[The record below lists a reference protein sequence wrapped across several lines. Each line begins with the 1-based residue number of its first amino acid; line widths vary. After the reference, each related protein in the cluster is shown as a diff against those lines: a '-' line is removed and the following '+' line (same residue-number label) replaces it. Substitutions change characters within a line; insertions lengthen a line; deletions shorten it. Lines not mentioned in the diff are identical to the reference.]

1 MNQVEKYLS
10 RYAEPEARQSD
21 FHNQAPDQ
29 FDHVLV
35 IPAYSE
41 TLAEVTRTWQAL
53 EGNFLVIV
61 VVNSPEPDEATE
73 QLAQD
78 LAKESLPNV
87 MVIDRFS
94 ESRRIP
100 PRQGVGLARK
110 VGCDVALSL
119 IAAGV
124 VRDSWIF
131 TTDADVTLPADYFEI
146 PKRLLSKSAAAVF
159 PFRHV
164 AEAAYADACQAYEL
178 SMLYYAAGIRW
189 AESKYAYTTI
199 GSTLA
204 FSANH
209 YAGVRGF
216 PKRNTGE
223 DFYLLN
229 KLRKSAPITSLE
241 GPIITISGRVSE
253 RVPIGTGRAIEKINA
268 SGETASIEHP
278 DCYVA
283 LKEVL
288 SWMKDLAAR
297 QTVTPKPQDRTS
309 EQILD
314 AFGFFEHYENKRA
327 QSPSQAVME
336 KHLTDWF
343 DALKTRQFIH
353 RARDLQYGLVPI
365 TDPGP
370 IPFAPS
376 ATNIEMLHRACRKRV
391 FGA

>member
-10 RYAEPEARQSD
+10 RYAEPEARQPD
-21 FHNQAPDQ
+21 FHNQVPSQ

-35 IPAYSE
+35 IPACSE
-41 TLAEVTRTWQAL
+41 SIADVTRTWQSL
-53 EGNFLVIV
+53 ESNFLVIV
-61 VVNSPEPDEATE
+61 VVNSPEADEATE

-78 LAKESLPNV
+78 LAKESLSNV
-87 MVIDRFS
+87 IVIDRFS
-94 ESRRIP
+94 KTRRIP

-110 VGCDVALSL
+110 VGCDIALSM
-119 IAAGV
+119 IDAGV
-124 VRDSWIF
+124 IRDHWIF

-146 PKRLLSKSAAAVF
+146 PKSVTEKSAAAVF

-164 AEAAYADACQAYEL
+164 AETEYADACQAYEL
-178 SMLYYAAGIRW
+178 SMLYYAAGIHW
-189 AESKYAYTTI
+189 AGSNYGYTTI

-229 KLRKSAPITSLE
+229 KLRKS
-241 GPIITISGRVSE
+241 GPVTCLGGPTITISGRLSE

-268 SGETASIEHP
+268 SGETASVEHP

-297 QTVTPKPQDRTS
+297 QTVTPKLRDRMS
-309 EQILD
+309 EQILEE
-314 AFGFFEHYENKRA
+314 FGFFEHYENKRT

-336 KHLTDWF
+336 KHLADWF

-353 RARDLQYGLVPI
+353 RVRDLRYGLVPI
-365 TDPGP
+365 NNPGKV
-370 IPFAPS
+370 PFAPS
-376 ATNIEMLHRACRKRV
+376 AANSQMLHEACRKRV